1 MKIGEQLKIQREQRG
16 WSQQILAD
24 RLKISRQS
32 VSKWEQGTAL
42 PSFANVVLISD
53 LFNLTIDDLVRDDT
67 DLRRTFDRPVTGP
80 LGLIVV
86 GGLGVA
92 IPLAV
97 VALALGIHTATLLDW
112 VQTPLLI
119 GVIILL
125 GLIYRNQQRRQYAL
139 SRVVIAVA
147 IAVLGLLLMPQIT
160 DFIIGFWNGLRAQ
173 G

>member
-42 PSFANVVLISD
+42 SSFANVVLISD

-86 GGLGVA
+86 GGLGMA

-112 VQTPLLI
+112 VQTPLLV

-125 GLIYRNQQRRQYAL
+125 GLVYRNQQRRQYAL

>member
-24 RLKISRQS
+24 HLKISRQS

-53 LFNLTIDDLVRDDT
+53 LFNLTIDELVRDDT

-86 GGLGVA
+86 GSLGVA
-92 IPLAV
+92 IPLAM

-112 VQTPLLI
+112 GQTPLLI
-119 GVIILL
+119 GVIVLL

-139 SRVVIAVA
+139 SRLVIAVA
-147 IAVLGLLLMPQIT
+147 IVVLGLLMMPQIS
-160 DFIIGFWNGLRAQ
+160 DLIMGFWNGLRVQ
-173 G
+173 N